1 MSFLSFVFFTF
12 LGIVAVIGCVRT
24 LKLVI
29 RAMNRLFDKIED
41 KIG

>member
-1 MSFLSFVFFTF
+1 MSFLSFVFFSF
-12 LGIVAVIGCVRT
+12 LGIVAVIGCIRA

-29 RAMNRLFDKIED
+29 RAMNGLFDKIED